1 MEFAHIARELGN
13 AESDTD
19 VIDVIRRAARKWV
32 GCDGVTFVIRDG
44 DECCYVDEDAIG
56 PLFKGRRFPLTACVS
71 GWCMM
76 NGRLTVIPDV
86 FADPRVPTEAYA
98 PTFVKSMAMVPVGQG
113 QVSAAIGAYWQI
125 RFEPTNDQLARLE
138 SLATVTASCLQN
150 IALRRSLE
158 RQVAER
164 TVELR
169 AANTQLQAFAATVA
183 HDLRNL
189 IQVVRSSSN
198 WLASETL
205 PDEQHE
211 AAQDIHAAAERMND
225 ITESLIRL
233 HFAKVGGL
241 APRQTD
247 LSAVSEDI
255 IRAIRARHGA
265 SSVES
270 HVEPGLVFTVD
281 EGLMRVALT
290 NLLENAWKFVV
301 GRPGARVAVARGAT
315 PASLVVEDNG
325 IGFDTHSAP
334 KLFEPFVRLPSAS
347 SYAGTGLGLATVLNI
362 IHRHGGTIRAEGKSG
377 VGARFIIELPERSST
392 STRAAL
398 DALD

>member
-13 AESDTD
+13 AETDAD
-19 VIDVIRRAARKWV
+19 VIAVIRRAARKWV

-44 DECCYVDEDAIG
+44 AECFYVDEDAIG

-76 NGRLTVIPDV
+76 NGKRTVIPDV
-86 FADPRVPTEAYA
+86 FADPRVPVEAYA

-113 QVSAAIGAYWQI
+113 DVSAAIGAYWQL
-125 RFEPTNDQLARLE
+125 RVEPTSDQLARLD
-138 SLATVTASCLQN
+138 SLATVVASCLQN

-189 IQVVRSSSN
+189 IQVVRSSAN
-198 WLASETL
+198 WLASEPL
-205 PDEQHE
+205 PDAQND
-211 AAQDIHAAAERMND
+211 AAQDIRGAANRMND

-233 HFAKVGGL
+233 HFAKIGGL
-241 APRQTD
+241 APRPTD

-255 IRAIRARHGA
+255 IRSLRARHA
-265 SSVES
+265 SSLVET
-270 HVEPGLVFTVD
+270 HVEPGLAFTVD

-301 GRPGARVAVARGAT
+301 GRPGARIAVTRGPT
-315 PASLVVEDNG
+315 PTSLVVEDNG
-325 IGFDTHSAP
+325 IGFDTHAAS

-347 SYAGTGLGLATVLNI
+347 GYAGTGLGLATVSNVI
-362 IHRHGGTIRAEGKSG
+362 QRHGGTIRAEGQVG
-377 VGARFIIELPERSST
+377 VGARFIIELPEQP
-392 STRAAL
+392 AAKSL
-398 DALD
+398 AARGAQA